1 MAHRTFLD
9 GPLTEGERYAYVA
22 MEYNAITSKLEGLYD
37 RQIAGDDTVLTAD
50 RIQRLKALQYALL
63 GRPEA
68 MARREAL
75 PDPVRLPRYSEALA
89 ALR

>member
-9 GPLTEGERYAYVA
+9 GPLTEGERFAFLA
-22 MEYNAITSKLEGLYD
+22 DEYDTITRRLEALYD
-37 RQIAGDDTVLTAD
+37 AQGAGDDTVLTAQ
-50 RIQRLKALQYALL
+50 RIQRLKSLQYALL

-75 PDPVRLPRYSEALA
+75 PDPVRLPRYREALA
-89 ALR
+89 AL